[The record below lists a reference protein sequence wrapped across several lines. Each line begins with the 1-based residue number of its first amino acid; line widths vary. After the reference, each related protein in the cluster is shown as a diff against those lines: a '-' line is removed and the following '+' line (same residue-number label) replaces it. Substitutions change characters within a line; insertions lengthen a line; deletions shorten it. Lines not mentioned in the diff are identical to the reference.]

1 MSDKRDT
8 KFTKE
13 LTVENFKNYILD
25 LERENIRDIS
35 KEDKPRMVQR
45 IIKAY
50 EEAKKNDNH

>member
-1 MSDKRDT
+1 MSDKKDN

-13 LTVENFKNYILD
+13 LTIENFKNYILD